1 MVCQHVVSA
10 SDIMP
15 TGPWLNVWCIWY
27 TYLETLQE
35 CRSCRRIGWIF
46 RRRVVCSSSFR
57 LETKMPWRQTPSRKK
72 KAVVFTTVT
81 SACQDQLN
89 AGFSKCEIFK
99 VHSIESL
106 KYVREFYTVTVESVI
121 VETFPC
127 PELWCC
133 TKQNVIGCLTCRSN
147 GIMGGPWP
155 MNAQI
160 YSRPSAVSLKV
171 WLRETS
177 QHVASLTSH
186 TKTIWS
192 HWYHSIRHMLTC
204 HMWIMWTLKF
214 EIWELNWQERSS
226 MNNYIS
232 VRMSLEETEVIR
244 MIFMSFLDLNNQL
257 HLLFTFIVC
266 KRAAWT
272 FW

>member
-1 MVCQHVVSA
+1 MGFSWPTHSNMVCQHVVSA
-10 SDIMP
+10 SDITP
-15 TGPWLNVWCIWY
+15 TDRWLNVWCTWY

-35 CRSCRRIGWIF
+35 CRSCCRIVWIF

-72 KAVVFTTVT
+72 KAAVFTTVT

-147 GIMGGPWP
+147 GVMGGPWP

-192 HWYHSIRHMLTC
+192 HWYHSIKTHVDMPYVNVC
-204 HMWIMWTLKF
+204 EH
-214 EIWELNWQERSS
+214 
-226 MNNYIS
+226 
-232 VRMSLEETEVIR
+232 
-244 MIFMSFLDLNNQL
+244 L
-257 HLLFTFIVC
+257 HLRFES
-266 KRAAWT
+266 
-272 FW
+272 